1 MCSALPGMRILRYDM
16 MQTTLKFILHA
27 VRFVVNRASREE
39 SPAMDRK
46 LAFGLRLRA
55 IREELRMT
63 QEQFAELLDRSTE
76 AVSNMERGKSLPSL
90 DTLFRLSDKTG
101 VPLGELF
108 AALDPVTVDAKR
120 AELHATLTESARWLA
135 VRDLEIAVK
144 QLQAFPRDR

>member
-1 MCSALPGMRILRYDM
+1 
-16 MQTTLKFILHA
+16 
-27 VRFVVNRASREE
+27 
-39 SPAMDRK
+39 MDRK

-90 DTLFRLSDKTG
+90 ETLFRLSDKAG

-108 AALDPVTVDAKR
+108 AALDPTDTDTKR
-120 AELHATLTESARWLA
+120 AELQAMLTESARWLSA
-135 VRDLEIAVK
+135 RDLEVAVK
-144 QLQAFPRDR
+144 QVQAFPRER

>member
-1 MCSALPGMRILRYDM
+1 
-16 MQTTLKFILHA
+16 
-27 VRFVVNRASREE
+27 
-39 SPAMDRK
+39 MDRK

-90 DTLFRLSDKTG
+90 ETLFRLSDKTG
-101 VPLGELF
+101 VSLGELF
-108 AALDPVTVDAKR
+108 TALDPFTLDARR
-120 AELHATLTESARWLA
+120 AELQATLTESARKLA

-144 QLQAFPRDR
+144 QIQAFPKEQ